1 MQSSLFFCVTYFY
14 YSRREVVSTTGACRV
29 KVTQS
34 SGIAMSGVRH
44 VNKIPTIRG
53 TDILRDARLNKVKR
67 LKVVENSQRY
77 FFAHTTYQ
85 LTFIFHPALMSRIGR
100 ENENLPWSF
109 HSF

>member
-1 MQSSLFFCVTYFY
+1 M
-14 YSRREVVSTTGACRV
+14 STTGACRV

-67 LKVVENSQRY
+67 LKVVVIANDS
-77 FFAHTTYQ
+77 FLGVFAHTTYQ

>member
-1 MQSSLFFCVTYFY
+1 MQSSLFICVTYFY
-14 YSRREVVSTTGACRV
+14 CSRREVVSTTGAGRF

-67 LKVVENSQRY
+67 LKVVENSQRF
-77 FFAHTTYQ
+77 FFAHTTLYQ
-85 LTFIFHPALMSRIGR
+85 LTFIFHLALMSRIGR
-100 ENENLPWSF
+100 ENEYLP
-109 HSF
+109 

>member
-67 LKVVENSQRY
+67 LKVVVIANDTFLRTRLTNLLS
-77 FFAHTTYQ
+77 FFT
-85 LTFIFHPALMSRIGR
+85 RR
-100 ENENLPWSF
+100 
-109 HSF
+109 